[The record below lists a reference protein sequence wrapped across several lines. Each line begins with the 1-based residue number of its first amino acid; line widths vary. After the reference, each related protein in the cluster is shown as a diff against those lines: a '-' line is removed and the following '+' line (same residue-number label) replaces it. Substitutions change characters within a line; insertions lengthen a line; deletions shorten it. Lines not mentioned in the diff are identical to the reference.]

1 MIPHSWHVARSA
13 GQHARAATH
22 MEKCAPAGQPGCT
35 QHVPARARSRCLPP
49 PLPLLPALWRRRT
62 RRCCS
67 HCLPRLLRPTLYP
80 PVCALPRV
88 LPVPRERSQR
98 LARRLCMRLRR
109 RLSLLVPH
117 LTAHHLPQV
126 RLCSTS
132 RCSRRPLG
140 QLPPRR
146 RPRWPAASA
155 CTSPTSWHVQ
165 LECVRSTCAKERATH
180 AVCCIRVGLHHLLA
194 DRLNASHVPTMDT
207 A

>member
-1 MIPHSWHVARSA
+1 MNAFTANTLHDGLRNRVQSVIPHSWHVARSA
-13 GQHARAATH
+13 GQHARTATH
-22 MEKCAPAGQPGCT
+22 REKCAPAGQRGCT
-35 QHVPARARSRCLPP
+35 QRVPARARCLPP
-49 PLPLLPALWRRRT
+49 PLLPALWRHRT

-80 PVCALPRV
+80 PVCALPRA
-88 LPVPRERSQR
+88 LPAPRERSQR
-98 LARRLCMRLRR
+98 PAKRLCMRLRR
-109 RLSLLVPH
+109 CLSLLVPH
-117 LTAHHLPQV
+117 LMAHHVPQV

-165 LECVRSTCAKERATH
+165 LECVCKRTSNSCCMLHQSRST
-180 AVCCIRVGLHHLLA
+180 
-194 DRLNASHVPTMDT
+194 
-207 A
+207 